1 MNHEIYSKIGKKFN
15 SDLLYLLMCILAVLF
30 VLWSF
35 TGMWPW
41 NSNAYN
47 SYALQA
53 NSWIHGK
60 LDLGQNYSHLELACY
75 KGKYFVSFPPFPS
88 VILVPFAFL
97 FGTSTPDHLISLI
110 SISIGAIYTYQ
121 LLKETGKTNRSSFF
135 WTLFLVIGTNV
146 LFLSVNAWVWFFAQN
161 LSFTLSMMAIYYGK
175 KGKGVS
181 SLFLWAASVGC
192 RPFQAI
198 YLPILLILLYQSLKE
213 KDPDAT
219 MMNHIRKH
227 LYWVIPPLVVAMGYM
242 TLNYMRFDNPLEF
255 GHNYLPE
262 FLEASKGQFDLS
274 YIASNVKSLFLLPT
288 VAENGALQFPI
299 FNGMSIFMI
308 SPIFVSY
315 IIYLVYAL
323 LKPRIKIKSI
333 QPLIIILVILHFLLL
348 TAHKTMGGWQF
359 GNRYTC
365 DALPYL
371 FYGLILLIP
380 KNDKLE
386 KYNYPLFFFG
396 LTLNLVGTIAVYN
409 NWI

>member
-1 MNHEIYSKIGKKFN
+1 
-15 SDLLYLLMCILAVLF
+15 
-30 VLWSF
+30 
-35 TGMWPW
+35 
-41 NSNAYN
+41 
-47 SYALQA
+47 
-53 NSWIHGK
+53 
-60 LDLGQNYSHLELACY
+60 
-75 KGKYFVSFPPFPS
+75 
-88 VILVPFAFL
+88 
-97 FGTSTPDHLISLI
+97 
-110 SISIGAIYTYQ
+110 
-121 LLKETGKTNRSSFF
+121 
-135 WTLFLVIGTNV
+135 
-146 LFLSVNAWVWFFAQN
+146 
-161 LSFTLSMMAIYYGK
+161 
-175 KGKGVS
+175 
-181 SLFLWAASVGC
+181 
-192 RPFQAI
+192 
-198 YLPILLILLYQSLKE
+198 
-213 KDPDAT
+213 

-227 LYWVIPPLVVAMGYM
+227 LYWVIAPLVVAMGYM

-315 IIYLVYAL
+315 IIYLVYVL